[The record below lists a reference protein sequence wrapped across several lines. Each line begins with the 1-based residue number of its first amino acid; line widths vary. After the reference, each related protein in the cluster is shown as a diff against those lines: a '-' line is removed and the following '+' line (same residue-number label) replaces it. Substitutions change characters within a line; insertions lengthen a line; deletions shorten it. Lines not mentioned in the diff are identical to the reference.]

1 MRALNYIMNI
11 IMVIIPFSACS
22 SGDDG
27 EGNDPNDQPSSVTV
41 SFNSSITSFDSYSE
55 TYFEIPFGNENE
67 ISVFAIGS
75 NQNERL
81 YDSGNYADNIRYVY
95 RNGMFSPASNG
106 ISLPKDGSSLS
117 YYAISP
123 YNVQN
128 RNEMSFNVL
137 SNQSSLTHYSKSD
150 LLTAWSSATTSS
162 IPYLKFE
169 HSMSQVCIDVISDK
183 NNKYFTPVLYVRTQ
197 SDVNVE
203 ANTYNATGNKT
214 KVFTYYDSNTYKHYA
229 LIPPQTYSSSET
241 FLYIGYAGLEY
252 PIEFTNTISFV
263 SGYQQYLWITMEL
276 DDNGNYHFIA
286 LGGQINPWNNVN

>member
-1 MRALNYIMNI
+1 
-11 IMVIIPFSACS
+11 MVIIPFSACS

-95 RNGMFSPASNG
+95 RNGMFSPAYNG
-106 ISLPKDGSSLS
+106 ISVPKDGSSLS

-123 YNVQN
+123 YNAQN

-137 SNQSSLTHYSKSD
+137 SDQSSLNNYSKSD
-150 LLTAWSSATTSS
+150 LLTAWTPATASSL
-162 IPYLKFE
+162 PYLKFE

-183 NNKYFTPVLYVRTQ
+183 KDKDFTPILYVRTF
-197 SDVNVE
+197 SDVKVE
-203 ANTYNATGNKT
+203 ANTYNAIGNRT
-214 KVFTYYDSNTYKHYA
+214 NVFTYYDSNTDNHYA
-229 LIPPQTYSSSET
+229 LIPPQSYSRSEM
-241 FLYIGYAGLEY
+241 FLYIRYAGEEY

-263 SGYQQYLWITMEL
+263 SGSQSLLTVTMEL